1 MPPGDGIMNI
11 QILTHVRADNFLL
24 DLWTYYYGKMFG
36 INILHIMLDG
46 DDSDTQSTTQA
57 LIFM

>member
-1 MPPGDGIMNI
+1 MNI